1 MKIKNITMLFLSLIL
16 GVVLTYVSVNLTLN
30 SNWVTYEFLNE
41 HKEYGVIPL
50 ITGVLFGI
58 FSGVNL
64 IFTLIYTHDQDFG
77 DDNNS
82 KWFLLA
88 YAIILSLGLFFA
100 TILYMFTV
108 LNALVVILIVL
119 LCIFGLSLMI
129 HFFDEIKIFFK
140 DKFNTGKDVKVE
152 IKESEWDRQRKE
164 RCVRDYVKHCRGK

>member
-1 MKIKNITMLFLSLIL
+1 MKIKTITMLFLTLIL
-16 GVVLTYVSVNLTLN
+16 GVVLTYVSFNLTLN
-30 SNWVTYEFLNE
+30 SNWITYTFLNE

-50 ITGVLFGI
+50 ITGFLFGV
-58 FSGVNL
+58 FSCVNL

-88 YAIILSLGLFFA
+88 YTIILSLGLFLA
-100 TILYMFTV
+100 AILYMFTI

-119 LCIFGLSLMI
+119 FCLFGLSLTI
-129 HFFDEIKIFFK
+129 HFFDEIKTFFK
-140 DKFNTGKDVKVE
+140 DKFDQEDKEDE
-152 IKESEWDRQRKE
+152 IKESERARQRKE